1 MQIAHSIMKKDGIVT
16 DSMNVLDR
24 ATTIDKIKSVQW
36 DQGDARQGKLPIDL
50 LIEGETLTRRDIETF
65 TNHLEKEFPGLA
77 FEIDNS
83 DPHHPFL
90 KVTSDPG
97 ERSPSTGTI
106 RF

>member
-1 MQIAHSIMKKDGIVT
+1 MQIAHSIMKKDGIIT
-16 DSMNVLDR
+16 HSMNILDR
-24 ATTIDKIKSVQW
+24 LTTIDKIESVQW
-36 DQGDARQGKLPIDL
+36 DRGDARQGKLPIYL
-50 LIEGETLTRRDIETF
+50 GIEGETLTRRDIETF

-77 FEIDNS
+77 FEINNS

-90 KVTSDPG
+90 KVRSEPG